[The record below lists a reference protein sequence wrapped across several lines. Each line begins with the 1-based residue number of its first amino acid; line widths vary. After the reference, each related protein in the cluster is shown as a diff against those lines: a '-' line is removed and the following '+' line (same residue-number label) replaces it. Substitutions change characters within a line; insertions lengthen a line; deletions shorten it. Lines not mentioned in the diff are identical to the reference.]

1 MKQKKRVKFLIY
13 GCQMNVSDAEQ
24 MEGQLSTIGYEPTEH
39 MEKADLILINTC
51 CVRETAEDRVYGK
64 IGEVKHLKKKN
75 PNLIFGI
82 TGWRGTHQACAPY

>member
-13 GCQMNVSDAEQ
+13 GCQMNVSDAER

-51 CVRETAEDRVYGK
+51 CVRETSEEKESKPYLWYYGMYGAK
-64 IGEVKHLKKKN
+64 GR
-75 PNLIFGI
+75 
-82 TGWRGTHQACAPY
+82 RGTHQACAPY